1 MKTPFQTLFVVLFSL
16 TVAMVEAPKKHHHSP
31 KGSHSPKSTPTL
43 TALPSPYDGHFKAG
57 DSVFLSVPDGSHEP
71 GEYTLYATN
80 KHGGRKWDKDEDV
93 AAVLKT
99 PTKRR

>member
-16 TVAMVEAPKKHHHSP
+16 TVTMVEAPKKHHHS
-31 KGSHSPKSTPTL
+31 SHSPKSTPTL

-57 DSVFLSVPDGSHEP
+57 DSVFLSVPDGFREP
-71 GEYTLYATN
+71 GEYTLCATN
-80 KHGGRKWDKDEDV
+80 KHGGRKWEKDEDV
-93 AAVLKT
+93 ATILKT

>member
-1 MKTPFQTLFVVLFSL
+1 
-16 TVAMVEAPKKHHHSP
+16 MVEAPKKHHHSP

-80 KHGGRKWDKDEDV
+80 KHCGRKWDKDEDV